1 MHAPVVAVLSLK
13 GGVGKTT
20 VTLGLAS
27 AAMREGRRVLVVDLD
42 PQANATSGLALPQTP
57 QFTTSDVLYDGRAGV
72 ALDAIAGTGW
82 GDAVD
87 VIAAERALEHRAVP
101 SGTDPGRRLQRALR
115 GAGDGYDLIL
125 LDCPPSLGELTR
137 NALFAA
143 TQAVVVTEPSYFAVQ
158 GAEQA
163 VEAVAVARRQGNP
176 GLTVVAIVPNRTRA
190 SQSEH
195 RFRLAELHE
204 VFGDIV
210 TAPVAE
216 RTAIQQAQGAG
227 VPIHAWKSRGASAAA
242 RTFDDLLGRVADVSG
257 RALAEQYA
265 DSARFGTDPDDNQ
278 SAVSPHRPR
287 EGR

>member
-1 MHAPVVAVLSLK
+1 MDAPVVAVLSLK

-27 AAMREGRRVLVVDLD
+27 AAMRQGRRVLVVDLD
-42 PQANATSGLALPQTP
+42 PQANATAGLNLPDAP
-57 QFTTSDVLYDGRAGV
+57 AFTASDVLYDGRAGV
-72 ALDAIAGTGW
+72 ALDAIAATGW
-82 GDAVD
+82 GDLVD

-115 GAGDGYDLIL
+115 GVGDRYDLIL

-143 TQAVVVTEPSYFAVQ
+143 TQAVVVTEPTYFAVQ

-163 VEAVAVARRQGNP
+163 VEAVQVARREGNRR
-176 GLTVVAIVPNRTRA
+176 LSVVAIVPNRTRA

-195 RFRLAELHE
+195 RYRLEELHTA
-204 VFGDIV
+204 FGDIV
-210 TAPVAE
+210 TEPIAE

-227 VPIHAWKSRGASAAA
+227 VPIHGWKSRGAATAA
-242 RTFDDLLGRVADVSG
+242 RTFDDLLGRVADASG
-257 RALAEQYA
+257 AAQV
-265 DSARFGTDPDDNQ
+265 Q
-278 SAVSPHRPR
+278 